1 MGHSG
6 ISGRQI
12 KITSTNKSFLK
23 IRLTKNERS
32 MACCNVVKTNKKNK
46 AVLENFHICLH
57 Y

>member
-1 MGHSG
+1 MGHFG

-23 IRLTKNERS
+23 IRLTKNKRS
-32 MACCNVVKTNKKNK
+32 MVCCNVVKTNKKNK